1 MEATLYIAT
10 TNEVR
15 PVTPENG
22 TDFSSEEINSF
33 VEGHFEIVSL
43 NEIDEDDLI
52 MILNEEGKLNGLH
65 YNVHATDIWC
75 KYHGLTDYIV
85 GNALVCLRSMV
96 K

>member
-1 MEATLYIAT
+1 MEAILYIAA

-22 TDFSSEEINSF
+22 LQFSLEEIQSF
-33 VEGHFEIVSL
+33 VEGNFEISSL
-43 NEIDEDDLI
+43 EEDEED
-52 MILNEEGKLNGLH
+52 MVILTNEEGKLNGLH

-75 KYHGLTDYIV
+75 KYYGPTDFIL
-85 GNALVCLRSMV
+85 GNALVCPRSMV